1 MKAEDIYVGEVMVF
15 EYKNDIITHRVISKY
30 KNGEEY
36 IFKTKG
42 DANKDSDFFELT
54 QNEVLGKVKVVIPY
68 IGFPSV
74 LIKELFSE

>member
-1 MKAEDIYVGEVMVF
+1 MAF
-15 EYKNDIITHRVISKY
+15 EYKNAIITHRVISKY

-54 QNEVLGKVKVVIPY
+54 QNEVLGKVKFVIPY
-68 IGFPSV
+68 IGFPSI
-74 LIKELFSE
+74 LIKELINK